1 MRCKYSISRSWRRG
15 RSCNS
20 ARTSSM
26 ASMSSW
32 RPLGK
37 ARARLREPT
46 CLAGLSGPPLLGVF
60 CSTTY
65 PLQLRPRLA
74 VCILPSRAQKGG
86 NKTWELVIPRVTQV
100 GKSAHWVPK
109 WLKPSGGRDAVSAFF
124 RKTPGLHNPPT
135 AQGRCPSHSHST
147 RPSHGR
153 FHRRIPYGT
162 EAYRHARSAVD
173 RDRPVVSTSKP
184 LGGGR
189 RQPDRICAGR
199 RACRLPIPGPR
210 DRYYDLEC

>member
-15 RSCNS
+15 RSFNS
-20 ARTSSM
+20 ARTSSR

-37 ARARLREPT
+37 ARARLRVPT
-46 CLAGLSGPPLLGVF
+46 CLAGRSGAPLLGVF
-60 CSTTY
+60 CFTRIILSS
-65 PLQLRPRLA
+65 LDSLRDQ
-74 VCILPSRAQKGG
+74 CLPSHAGKGS
-86 NKTWELVIPRVTQV
+86 NKTWELVIPRVTHV

-109 WLKPSGGRDAVSAFF
+109 WLKPSAGGRDAVSAFF
-124 RKTPGLHNPPT
+124 RKTPGLHNLRQLKGV
-135 AQGRCPSHSHST
+135 ALHIVHST

-189 RQPDRICAGR
+189 RQPD
-199 RACRLPIPGPR
+199 
-210 DRYYDLEC
+210 